1 MRLPPFV
8 IHPQLPLAEEI
19 RKGSEEEMQIVNIQ
33 DELTIEK
40 NCIQNTIVYS
50 VVNNPSMQ
58 SPLIDMEGT
67 YVKDDIFYDS
77 LFMNVSL
84 IQCTFSIHLGPIL
97 QSKQYVLMLSNTGI
111 IYMKNL

>member
-1 MRLPPFV
+1 MTLQTTRPSQQIMRLPPFV

-19 RKGSEEEMQIVNIQ
+19 RKGSEEKMQIVNIQ

-67 YVKDDIFYDS
+67 YDYR
-77 LFMNVSL
+77 
-84 IQCTFSIHLGPIL
+84 QG
-97 QSKQYVLMLSNTGI
+97 
-111 IYMKNL
+111 